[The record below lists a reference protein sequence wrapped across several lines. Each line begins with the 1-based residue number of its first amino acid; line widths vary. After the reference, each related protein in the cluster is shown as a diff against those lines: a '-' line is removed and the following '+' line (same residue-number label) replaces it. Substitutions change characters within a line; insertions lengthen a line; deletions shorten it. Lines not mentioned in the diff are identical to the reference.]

1 MSARTKRVMP
11 AQAARFTPKACNST
25 LSPVACAYP
34 EREWGLYAKGPFVS
48 TTDTSIA
55 ATCTDRC
62 PFKTSGCYIPAGLTK
77 ARAARLDLAA
87 VGLTADQVIAQEVE
101 LIDLAFGS
109 GRIPRDGGH
118 RGRDG
123 RDLRLHVGGDAGTTR
138 GARLL
143 AGAAARWA
151 ARGGGR
157 AWTFTHLW
165 RDIPRA
171 AWGPISVL
179 ASVESHD
186 DIEVARKAG
195 YAAAI
200 VVPELTSKKPFSL
213 PGSTFK
219 IMPCPAEKAGKTCV
233 TCRLC
238 LDADKLI
245 ASDLAIAFEAHG
257 PTKRVVVEKLVQLR
271 GRATSATSVMDGQVS
286 RG

>member
-1 MSARTKRVMP
+1 MSAPRKGVTPPR
-11 AQAARFTPKACNST
+11 AASFTAKACNSK
-25 LSPVACAYP
+25 LSPVAFKHP
-34 EREWGLYAKGPFVS
+34 ERKSGLYAKRPFVS

-55 ATCTDRC
+55 ATCSDTC
-62 PFKTSGCYIPAGLTK
+62 PFKQAGCYIPSGLTRS
-77 ARAARLDLAA
+77 RAVRLDDAA
-87 VGLTADQVIAQEVE
+87 VGLTPEQVIAQEVE
-101 LIDLAFGS
+101 LIDLAFRG
-109 GRIPRDGGH
+109 GRIPHDGGRH
-118 RGRDG
+118 GLDG

-157 AWTFTHLW
+157 VWTFTHLW
-165 RDIPRA
+165 RVIPRA

-179 ASVESHD
+179 ASVETPD
-186 DIEVARKAG
+186 DIEVAGKAG
-195 YAAAI
+195 YATAI
-200 VVPELTSKKPFSL
+200 VVPELTSKKPFRL
-213 PGSTFK
+213 AGSGFK

-238 LDADKLI
+238 LDADKLV
-245 ASDLAIAFEAHG
+245 ASNVAIAFEAHG
-257 PTKRVVVEKLVQLR
+257 PAKRVVVEKLVQLR